1 MNKKTYETPTLIVFE
16 TLMDQSILTGSV
28 TTVQTNGLDGE
39 EKLERGTE
47 GDPWENA
54 MGRRQNV
61 WDDSEMEEDQ

>member
-1 MNKKTYETPTLIVFE
+1 MNKKTYKTPTLIVFE

-39 EKLERGTE
+39 ENLERGTE

-61 WDDSEMEEDQ
+61 WDEEEEDI

>member
-1 MNKKTYETPTLIVFE
+1 MNKKIYKTPTLIMFE

-39 EKLERGTE
+39 ENLKRGTE
-47 GDPWENA
+47 GNPWEDA

-61 WDDSEMEEDQ
+61 WDEEDI